1 MISDTIHTTHE
12 YLINEEKENN
22 ITDQVVGGK
31 KCLNAE
37 D

>member
-1 MISDTIHTTHE
+1 MIYTIHTTHE

-22 ITDQVVGGK
+22 DIYQVVDGK
-31 KCLNAE
+31 KFLNTG